1 MCDCATGINPIYGT
15 ESWRNLARSILALSD
30 AHTVTYLAHER
41 RGDDEA
47 MVDFLEFS
55 DSFLVVEKIAHRD
68 RLSLFKISRR

>member
-1 MCDCATGINPIYGT
+1 VSPGINPIYGT

-30 AHTVTYLAHER
+30 EHTTTYLTHEK

-55 DSFLVVEKIAHRD
+55 ASFLAVEKIAQRD
-68 RLSLFKISRR
+68 RLSLLKISRR